1 MGRFLV
7 AALLCCAAAVSVVY
21 AQVAVDLNL
30 DGLDET
36 VPNVVR
42 ANEDAGAIDAGVID
56 AGARGINPPVAAPVA
71 PPAAA
76 PATAP
81 ATAQK
86 VSFWYLIRQSGII
99 GYIIILLS
107 LIAVALIIE
116 YALSIRRSM
125 LMPPGFADE
134 VLKLLVQNQAGV
146 AMQKCKDDPSALAQ
160 VLYAGMTQYE
170 FGWESIEKSAEE
182 ATAEQASR
190 LYRKVEYLHVIGNI
204 APMLGLL
211 GTVVGMVMAFQ
222 NIADTSG
229 FGRASELA
237 EGIYLALITTIQ
249 GLVVA
254 IPCLAAHSFFGNR
267 IASLISETTFVAE
280 QVLQPIKKNLLRKRS
295 SG

>member
-7 AALLCCAAAVSVVY
+7 VVLLCCTVAVSTLR
-21 AQVAVDLNL
+21 AQTESLNL
-30 DGLDET
+30 DGLDES
-36 VPNVVR
+36 VAV
-42 ANEDAGAIDAGVID
+42 
-56 AGARGINPPVAAPVA
+56 GARIDEAPQAGGLRPPVQEQPVQERAVAVPPPTPPTPAPVA
-71 PPAAA
+71 K
-76 PATAP
+76 
-81 ATAQK
+81 QGG
-86 VSFWYLIRQSGII
+86 VSFWYLIQQSGLI
-99 GYIIILLS
+99 GYTIILLS

-146 AMQKCKDDPSALAQ
+146 AMQKCKDDPSVLAQ
-160 VLYAGMTQYE
+160 ILYVGMTQYE
-170 FGWESIEKSAEE
+170 FGWESVEKSAEE

-190 LYRKVEYLHVIGNI
+190 LYRKVEYLNVIGNI

-222 NIADTSG
+222 NIADSSG

-254 IPCLAAHSFFGNR
+254 IPCIAAHSFFGNR